1 VYAGTSGRGCGKPLE
16 SGGERT
22 FVVARVGWV
31 HFGQAAIE
39 KDSAQQRLQT
49 INVRWRGSESV
60 CRWKAVCDLGVS
72 LWQGSYS
79 SETFQRRKRNELGS
93 QSCLGRQ
100 T

>member
-1 VYAGTSGRGCGKPLE
+1 MYAGTSGRGCGKPLE

-49 INVRWRGSESV
+49 INVRWRGFRVGLLME
-60 CRWKAVCDLGVS
+60 
-72 LWQGSYS
+72 
-79 SETFQRRKRNELGS
+79 
-93 QSCLGRQ
+93 SCL
-100 T
+100 